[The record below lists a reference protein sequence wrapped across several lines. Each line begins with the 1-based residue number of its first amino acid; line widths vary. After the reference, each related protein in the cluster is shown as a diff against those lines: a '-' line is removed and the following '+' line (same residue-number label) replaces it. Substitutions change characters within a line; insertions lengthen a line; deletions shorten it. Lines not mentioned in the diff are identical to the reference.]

1 MIKDPVCHKAPDM
14 EQCMHQLPEFWHA
27 IAMELFNPQHG
38 WFAPSN
44 FCGVRNNTVGEN
56 IIATIKMRNNF
67 CYPLT
72 IAILDFSLLL
82 PI

>member
-1 MIKDPVCHKAPDM
+1 M
-14 EQCMHQLPEFWHA
+14 ERQQRADRAAAA
-27 IAMELFNPQHG
+27 IAERAAAIADRAAAIADRKIKEAADG
-38 WFAPSN
+38 DTDST
-44 FCGVRNNTVGEN
+44 GTVGEN

-67 CYPLT
+67 CYP